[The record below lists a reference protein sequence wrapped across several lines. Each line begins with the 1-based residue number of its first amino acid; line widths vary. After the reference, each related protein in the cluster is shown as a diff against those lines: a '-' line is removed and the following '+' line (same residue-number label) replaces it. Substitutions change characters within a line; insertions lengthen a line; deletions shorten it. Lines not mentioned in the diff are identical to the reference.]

1 MSESPTPRLDRLTP
15 VLIVDRV
22 EPCVGF
28 WTEKFGFALIHEVRA
43 PDGALV
49 FASLGKDAIEVMYQ
63 TRASVLDERPEAA
76 AEIDGRSVV
85 LFVQV
90 ADLDAV
96 ERAVADAPPVRA
108 RHRTFYGSSEIYV
121 REPGGH
127 VVGFAQFG

>member
-1 MSESPTPRLDRLTP
+1 MSESPTPKLERLTP
-15 VLIVDRV
+15 VLIVEQV
-22 EPCVGF
+22 EPSIGF
-28 WTEKFGFALIHEVRA
+28 WIGKFGFTLIHEVRA
-43 PDGALV
+43 PDGTLI

-85 LFVQV
+85 LFLHV
-90 ADLDAV
+90 ADLDTV
-96 ERAVADAPPVRA
+96 ERAVADAPLVRA